1 MQKKLFFFRV
11 STIGRFQMMRLLW
24 KQKWNPAIRKLRKC
38 IAGTKYL
45 TCNKKKIAS
54 FARNYPV

>member
-38 IAGTKYL
+38 IAETKYL
-45 TCNKKKIAS
+45 TSNKKAIAS
-54 FARNYPV
+54 FALNYSV

>member
-24 KQKWNPAIRKLRKC
+24 KQKWNPAIRKLRKY

-45 TCNKKKIAS
+45 TSNKKKIAS
-54 FARNYPV
+54 FARNYSV